1 MEIKDITVSKK
12 SDDTLIT
19 HIFQDE
25 EGIKQITS
33 DGYVVDVNLKN
44 AHKCEWAGAS
54 SVGIHRIKGN
64 LDTRYNKV
72 ELLSEHN
79 RSRIIVDGVE
89 IKRVTRLDV
98 HRDTKSLKTVI
109 SIDFECDLDTV
120 ERKKDRFFV
129 DERE

>member
-1 MEIKDITVSKK
+1 M
-12 SDDTLIT
+12 
-19 HIFQDE
+19 
-25 EGIKQITS
+25 
-33 DGYVVDVNLKN
+33 
-44 AHKCEWAGAS
+44 
-54 SVGIHRIKGN
+54 GIHRIKGN

-79 RSRIIVDGVE
+79 RSRLFIDGTE
-89 IKRVTRLDV
+89 IKGVTRLDI
-98 HRDTKSLKTVI
+98 HRDANGCKTEI